1 MKRRGRHSRCEQR
14 LEESCGLGSFQER
27 RELDAAGWERVGWL
41 VINRLG
47 GGEEPGEQSCP
58 AKEGELHPEGARSP
72 QRVLSRGVTRF
83 DLHFRWSHPTHV
95 APEALQQLEIHKAH
109 MS

>member
-14 LEESCGLGSFQER
+14 LGESCGFGSFQER
-27 RELDAAGWERVGWL
+27 RELDAAGWERVGRQ

-58 AKEGELHPEGARSP
+58 AKEGELHPDGARSP
-72 QRVLSRGVTRF
+72 QRVSSRGVT
-83 DLHFRWSHPTHV
+83 WSHPTHV
-95 APEALQQLEIHKAH
+95 APEALQRLEIHKAH
-109 MS
+109 VS